1 MGLHKIVELDEHF
14 SGSRGLEPTVQLLDF
29 TTKTASEASEWSRSI
44 RPVPGKT
51 YILVL
56 AMGASEFYGPNRN
69 GDAFRESELKKCHK
83 TFETNAHVFKSHVNK
98 DPAKSYGKVVKS
110 FYNQDMHRVELVLEI
125 DNNKAP
131 DIVEKVNSGQ
141 TVAVSMGCRIKFDV
155 CSICGNEA
163 PTREDYCSH
172 LRNELNEIY
181 PDGRIVCADNPNPN
195 FFDISVVWRPADRTG
210 YMLKKIASARQV
222 GNSSAWLAEKV
233 AARKSLKQYLSKAA
247 DIEKLVSG
255 VGIPV
260 ETKATGDSFSTT
272 DSESSLYS
280 GWLKTVVPRL
290 SGDYEALN
298 DSDLL
303 YLSAKDLPKVL
314 TTLSNLGIFLAT
326 PEFLDLIYVK
336 ASGKKAPEGL
346 ASKLIDLQ
354 GDVFRMLSKHP
365 ELSEGLIHKGLVSTG
380 AEEHDKEIAEK
391 VSKYLPV
398 RSLAENWLTVTDP
411 RVKTSAVQLI
421 KSSRFSIPRSSY
433 SYPELN
439 KLAQFSYC
447 TYLANIQELGSKN
460 TYTKLASLV
469 SPTAQGSNANKT
481 HMPWAPVTVSYI
493 NHNLKLYR

>member
-1 MGLHKIVELDEHF
+1 MGLNKIVELDEHF
-14 SGSRGLEPTVQLLDF
+14 SGSRGLEPTVQLIDF
-29 TTKTASEASEWSRSI
+29 NTKTASEASDWSRSI

-69 GDAFRESELKKCHK
+69 GDAFRETELKKCHK

-98 DPAKSYGKVVKS
+98 DPEKSYGKVVKS

-131 DIVEKVNSGQ
+131 DIVDKVNSGQ

-195 FFDISVVWRPADRTG
+195 FFDISIVWRPADRTG

-233 AARKSLKQYLSKAA
+233 AARKILKEYLSKAA
-247 DIEKLVSG
+247 DIEKLVTG
-255 VGIPV
+255 IGIPV
-260 ETKATGDSFSTT
+260 ETSYSGDGSNVT
-272 DSESSLYS
+272 DSSLYS

-298 DSDLL
+298 DTDLL
-303 YLSAKDLPKVL
+303 FLSTKELPKVL
-314 TTLSNLGIFLAT
+314 TTLSNMGIFLAT
-326 PEFLDLIYVK
+326 PEFLDLIYLK

-346 ASKLIDLQ
+346 ASKLIELQ
-354 GDVFRMLSKHP
+354 GDVFKMLSKHP
-365 ELSEGLIHKGLVSTG
+365 ELSEGLISKGLVQTG
-380 AEEHDKEIAEK
+380 AESEDKSVAEK

-398 RSLAENWLTVTDP
+398 RSLSEEWLRPTDA
-411 RVKTSAVQLI
+411 RVKTSAKHI
-421 KSSRFSIPRSSY
+421 IRSSNFTLPRSTY

-439 KLAQFSYC
+439 KLAQFSYA
-447 TYLANIQELGSKN
+447 TYIANLQELTTTQK
-460 TYTKLASLV
+460 YTKLASLV
-469 SPTAQGSNANKT
+469 SPTADGRALHRT
-481 HMPWAPVTVSYI
+481 YMPWAPLTVSYI
-493 NHNLKLYR
+493 NHSLKVYR